1 MQVVVNT
8 MEPAL
13 DLMILYMLV
22 QFSKP
27 YGIRQFDK
35 VCKKKFLMY
44 MQEIQEEFIEETDNI
59 RALGS
64 IYKPVE
70 AQEVDNLFL
79 KAKDRTTT
87 IDTSSMSL
95 VI

>member
-1 MQVVVNT
+1 MT
-8 MEPAL
+8 
-13 DLMILYMLV
+13 
-22 QFSKP
+22 
-27 YGIRQFDK
+27 
-35 VCKKKFLMY
+35 FLMY
-44 MQEIQEEFIEETDNI
+44 APNNRRDYLTSNLSIEEEFIEETDNI

>member
-44 MQEIQEEFIEETDNI
+44 MQEIQEDDEVRSQAVRINLS
-59 RALGS
+59 RYMLRL
-64 IYKPVE
+64 E
-70 AQEVDNLFL
+70 ATERHKQ
-79 KAKDRTTT
+79 K
-87 IDTSSMSL
+87 SSPNFQDS
-95 VI
+95 